1 MAHSTLPVPSPSGFP
16 PPYSGEFIDRIVSLA
31 DKAITRAELAEL
43 SVCAGESH
51 ESSVG
56 AADGG
61 FPCSK
66 RPTISDPR
74 TGQSWCVGCFEGVIL

>member
-1 MAHSTLPVPSPSGFP
+1 MAASNLPVSPAPNFP
-16 PPYSGEFIDRIVSLA
+16 HLRYTGDFIDGLMALADRAITASELSSCSGESL
-31 DKAITRAELAEL
+31 
-43 SVCAGESH
+43 

-66 RPTISDPR
+66 RPTISDVR